1 MKKLLTL
8 TIFSFALLF
17 GVSCKTF
24 TNQEQDI
31 KPQANTTDPG
41 CDAATD
47 FKNTLESILTSDIE
61 AEEDAQFTKI
71 KDSSKKTATIT
82 HVFTSISANCAVN
95 SKLVIQERDQENTK
109 LKTYYLTIYLSYGNK
124 KDGSK
129 ETITIK
135 SNWPSVILNKA
146 ESIITT
152 EKK

>member
-8 TIFSFALLF
+8 AILSALFF
-17 GVSCKTF
+17 GLNCKTF
-24 TNQEQDI
+24 TSQEQDI
-31 KPQANTTDPG
+31 KSQTNSTDPG

-47 FKNTLESILTSDIE
+47 FKQTLESILTSDIE
-61 AEEDAQFTKI
+61 AEEESAFTKI
-71 KDSSKKTATIT
+71 KESSKKTATIT

-95 SKLVIQERDQENTK
+95 SKLVIQEREQENSK

-146 ESIITT
+146 ESIINTQ
-152 EKK
+152 KK